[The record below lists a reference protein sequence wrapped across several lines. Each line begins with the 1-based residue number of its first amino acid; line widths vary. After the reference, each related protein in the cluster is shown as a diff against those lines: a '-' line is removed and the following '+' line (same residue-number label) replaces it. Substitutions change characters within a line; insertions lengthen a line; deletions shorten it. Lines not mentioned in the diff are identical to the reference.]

1 MKSVLGP
8 LNGLRVLDLSS
19 MMAGPYCGRWLAD
32 LGADVIKIESPE
44 GDYMRSR
51 PPCRDGHSAYFG
63 HLNCGKRSIVL
74 DLKNRDALSM
84 AGRLARVADVLVEG
98 FRPGV
103 MQRMGLDYAALR
115 DHCPRLVYCS
125 ISGWG
130 QQGPRAQQAAYA
142 AIVHAATGFDAAWQ
156 AGQPAPNQPP
166 ACAVQIA
173 DVLAASFA
181 VMGVQS
187 ALLARAATGRGTHVD
202 LSLAE
207 GMLSLMPLEV
217 VQAQFDTPLARTSYR
232 PTAAADGNFVV
243 TPISQKNFE
252 DLCDAMR
259 RPALKQDTRFATS
272 PARVQHWE
280 ALLAELA
287 DWAGGRGAADCVD
300 ELERHGV
307 PATLCGTVRAVLSDP
322 QLAARGFLQQAADAG
337 GAYAVAGLP
346 FQLHGLSWADRP
358 QRAVPGLGEHTR
370 DVLHEVLELDEEALD
385 RLAASGAFGRV
396 AGAPAAPPR

>member
-1 MKSVLGP
+1 MNPVPGP
-8 LNGLRVLDLSS
+8 LQGLRVLDFSS

-32 LGADVIKIESPE
+32 LGADVIKIEAPE

-51 PPCRDGHSAYFG
+51 PPRRDGHSAYFG

-74 DLKNRDALSM
+74 DLKNSQALDI
-84 AGRLARVADVLVEG
+84 ARRLAHDADVLVEG

-103 MQRMGLDYAALR
+103 MQRLGLDYAALQA
-115 DHCPRLVYCS
+115 HCPRLVYCS

-156 AGQPAPNQPP
+156 AGQPDPTQPP

-187 ALLARAATGRGTHVD
+187 ALLARVATGRGTQVD

-217 VQAQFDTPLARTSYR
+217 VQAQFDTALARTSYR
-232 PTAAADGNFVV
+232 PTRAADGHFVA
-243 TPISQKNFE
+243 TAISQKNFE
-252 DLCDAMR
+252 DLCDAMGR
-259 RPALKQDTRFATS
+259 VELKQDPRFAAA
-272 PARVQHWE
+272 PDRVQHWE
-280 ALLAELA
+280 ELLAELA
-287 DWAGGRGAADCVD
+287 DWAGSRSASECVAK
-300 ELERHGV
+300 LEQHGV
-307 PATLCGTVRAVLSDP
+307 PATLCGTVRSALSDP
-322 QLAARGFLQQAADAG
+322 QLADRGFLQHATDGAG
-337 GAYAVAGLP
+337 RYRVAGLP
-346 FQLHGLSWADRP
+346 FQLDRFPWAERP
-358 QRAVPGLGEHTR
+358 ASAVPQLGEHTR
-370 DVLHEVLELDEEALD
+370 EVLHEALALDDAALD
-385 RLAASGAFGRV
+385 RLAVAGAFGRERL
-396 AGAPAAPPR
+396 GATAPL